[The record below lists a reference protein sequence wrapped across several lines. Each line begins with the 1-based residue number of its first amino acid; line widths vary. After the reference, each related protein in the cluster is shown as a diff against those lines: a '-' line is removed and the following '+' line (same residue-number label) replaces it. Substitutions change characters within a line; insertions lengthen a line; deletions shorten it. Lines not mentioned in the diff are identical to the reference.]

1 VTDVFPR
8 MPTAQEA
15 VLAEL
20 RRFITSGTLRPGQKI
35 VQDAL
40 AARLGVSRVPLREA
54 LKILEGE
61 GQVTY
66 AARRGYFVTELSL
79 SDLLEVYR
87 IREILE
93 TEAVTVAVPQ
103 MTAED
108 IDRLEEAERD
118 VQAAADT
125 VDLIAMTSANHR
137 FHFALIEACA
147 LPRLVWLIR
156 LLWDA
161 TEVYSSLYYSEE
173 HSRELAKAEHRA
185 LVAAVKA
192 SDATAALLVL
202 TEHSAHA
209 IAALSRILSPAGDSR
224 PATLS
229 RRHSALPRDG
239 DRLLG
244 SRGLTADQG

>member
-1 VTDVFPR
+1 MSEEFKRP
-8 MPTAQEA
+8 PTAQEA
-15 VLAEL
+15 VLVEL
-20 RRFITSGTLRPGQKI
+20 RRFIATGRLRPGQQI

-40 AARLGVSRVPLREA
+40 AVQLGVSRVPLREA

-66 AARRGYFVTELSL
+66 LAHRGYFVTKLSL

-93 TEAVTVAVPQ
+93 AEAVIAAVPQ

-118 VQAAADT
+118 VQAAALIAD
-125 VDLIAMTSANHR
+125 VIAMTAANRR

-147 LPRLVWLIR
+147 MPRLVWLIR

-161 TEVYSSLYYSEE
+161 TEVYRSVYYNEE
-173 HSRELAKAEHRA
+173 HHRELVEAEHMA
-185 LVAAVKA
+185 VVAAVRA
-192 SDATAALLVL
+192 GDATTALLVL
-202 TEHSAHA
+202 ADHRQHA
-209 IAALSRILSPAGDSR
+209 IAALRPVLEKADAGEPA
-224 PATLS
+224 PPT
-229 RRHSALPRDG
+229 
-239 DRLLG
+239 
-244 SRGLTADQG
+244 

>member
-1 VTDVFPR
+1 MSEVFRRP
-8 MPTAQEA
+8 PTAQEA

-20 RRFITSGTLRPGQKI
+20 RRLITAGLLRPGQQI

-40 AARLGVSRVPLREA
+40 AVQFGVSRVPLREA

-66 AARRGYFVTELSL
+66 VAHRGYFVTELSL
-79 SDLLEVYR
+79 SDLIEVYR

-93 TEAVTVAVPQ
+93 AEAVSIAVPQ

-108 IDRLEEAERD
+108 IHRLEGAERD
-118 VQAAADT
+118 VRAAADIAD
-125 VDLIAMTSANHR
+125 VVAMTSANR
-137 FHFALIEACA
+137 RLHFAILDACA

-161 TEVYSSLYYSEE
+161 TEVYRSVYYNEA
-173 HSRELAKAEHRA
+173 HNREMVDFEHRA

-192 SDATAALLVL
+192 GDATAALMVL
-202 TEHSAHA
+202 TEHREHA
-209 IAALSRILSPAGDSR
+209 IEALRPVLEQAGDGK
-224 PATLS
+224 TTKLS
-229 RRHSALPRDG
+229 
-239 DRLLG
+239 
-244 SRGLTADQG
+244 

>member
-1 VTDVFPR
+1 MSEVFRRP
-8 MPTAQEA
+8 PTAQEA

-20 RRFITSGTLRPGQKI
+20 RRLITAGLLRPGQQI

-40 AARLGVSRVPLREA
+40 AVQFGVSRVPLREA

-66 AARRGYFVTELSL
+66 VAHRGYFVTELSL
-79 SDLLEVYR
+79 SDLIEVYR

-93 TEAVTVAVPQ
+93 AEAVSIAVPQ

-108 IDRLEEAERD
+108 IDRLEGAERD
-118 VQAAADT
+118 VRAAADIAD
-125 VDLIAMTSANHR
+125 VVAMTSANR
-137 FHFALIEACA
+137 RLHFAILDACA

-161 TEVYSSLYYSEE
+161 TEVYRSVYYNDG
-173 HSRELAKAEHRA
+173 HNREMVDSEHRA

-192 SDATAALLVL
+192 GDATAALVVL
-202 TEHSAHA
+202 TEHREHA
-209 IAALSRILSPAGDSR
+209 IEALRPVLEQAGDGR
-224 PATLS
+224 PTM
-229 RRHSALPRDG
+229 
-239 DRLLG
+239 LG
-244 SRGLTADQG
+244 